1 MKKNKNDS
9 VVMCIF
15 LPLLVIAWVVLNKPS
30 LALVVAVIFIV
41 TIFLILGL
49 IDLFSGKPIEKEE
62 AEFAHFEELMPI
74 LNPQPSNPRPKKES
88 WFKKFLKNWREK
100 SSIEQVSVTKIIL
113 KTFYFVLGFV
123 LGLLISITDNILAGI
138 TILALWSVM
147 YWPLYLA
154 LSKVFGLNAQFR
166 TLWFTGVGENDIK
179 FVVDQSNQLIKTLT
193 PRGYYV
199 NKASNENE
207 IDGILVKGKNSMPTY
222 FGGLYWVGIPPIRRI
237 FTYNWEWTKIKD
249 PNNIDPI
256 LREELVYG
264 LRIRQQQYVTVRDLE
279 TKGLERGNYGFVITF
294 HSIFP
299 KKQLFKNDSPGNWLV
314 KAKAEIESI
323 CRDYVASKDF
333 TSLNSEAQ
341 YKDLESDSIYNK
353 LIELSGHRFEDD
365 QFVPKDSANDIHLV
379 YTVGVAI
386 IDVEIVL
393 FESAENAA
401 MKEIQLEEQKE
412 VYLKKAE
419 VVRQE
424 KLDVQQDGE
433 NRRITSKSVA
443 ESTAKENIGK
453 AETAVIR
460 EKYKAVAENNGHS
473 MYISEQ
479 LKESELLSLGGDA
492 SMILNVDEHLKSK
505 VEAKKPKKP

>member
-1 MKKNKNDS
+1 M
-9 VVMCIF
+9 
-15 LPLLVIAWVVLNKPS
+15 
-30 LALVVAVIFIV
+30 
-41 TIFLILGL
+41 
-49 IDLFSGKPIEKEE
+49 
-62 AEFAHFEELMPI
+62 
-74 LNPQPSNPRPKKES
+74 
-88 WFKKFLKNWREK
+88 
-100 SSIEQVSVTKIIL
+100 
-113 KTFYFVLGFV
+113 
-123 LGLLISITDNILAGI
+123 
-138 TILALWSVM
+138 
-147 YWPLYLA
+147 
-154 LSKVFGLNAQFR
+154 
-166 TLWFTGVGENDIK
+166 
-179 FVVDQSNQLIKTLT
+179 
-193 PRGYYV
+193 
-199 NKASNENE
+199 
-207 IDGILVKGKNSMPTY
+207 
-222 FGGLYWVGIPPIRRI
+222 
-237 FTYNWEWTKIKD
+237 
-249 PNNIDPI
+249 
-256 LREELVYG
+256 
-264 LRIRQQQYVTVRDLE
+264 
-279 TKGLERGNYGFVITF
+279 
-294 HSIFP
+294 
-299 KKQLFKNDSPGNWLV
+299 
-314 KAKAEIESI
+314 
-323 CRDYVASKDF
+323 
-333 TSLNSEAQ
+333 
-341 YKDLESDSIYNK
+341 ESDSIYNK